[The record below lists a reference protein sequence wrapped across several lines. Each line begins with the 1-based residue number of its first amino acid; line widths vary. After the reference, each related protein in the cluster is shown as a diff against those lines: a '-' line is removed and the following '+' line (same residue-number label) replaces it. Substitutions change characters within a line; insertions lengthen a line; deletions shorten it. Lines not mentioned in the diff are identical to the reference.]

1 MNISLNSQTLQSF
14 GAYPNTTE
22 EQWNFHSLWGCKIG
36 LEPTKRA
43 VLLLPFLACSTA
55 NKSTSYCSCA
65 GTQNTEFLENCVG
78 LFLEVVLHFLSLWPH
93 GMLPPLLGS
102 LKCSCHSVGDIYI
115 RTTIPQWL
123 TKLCPKYIFTYQCS
137 VK

>member
-14 GAYPNTTE
+14 GAYPNMTE

-43 VLLLPFLACSTA
+43 VLLLLGLLYSKQKHLILFLCW
-55 NKSTSYCSCA
+55 
-65 GTQNTEFLENCVG
+65 NTENNEFLENCVG
-78 LFLEVVLHFLSLWPH
+78 LFLEVILHFLSLWPH